1 MKNLNQN
8 VGLEAV
14 TAITNVRIFDG
25 YQIIAPRHIVI
36 KGESIISVGGDIP
49 ANATIIEGENATL
62 IPGLIDAHVHTS
74 IGGLRDA
81 LKFGVTT
88 ELEMNGDFTKRGRE
102 IQLKNVNDIADVRSA
117 GTAITAPG
125 GHPDELLPDGDEI
138 PEFVLK
144 ELEKLSEEDRE
155 AMLAAYAHDHDEIPQ
170 VTTIEEAIKHVH
182 TQVENGADY
191 IKIMIEEGTVMGAPG
206 LPLLSDEILR
216 TAVTEAHKFD
226 KLVIAHV
233 LTAHS
238 SQEAIH
244 LGVDGLGHLFI
255 DRPEDTSEL
264 VESIAESGAFV
275 TPCLVLNS
283 SIIGIPASELAND
296 PRVHSKLSPDWID
309 ILNSSFNTF
318 PQGNMENSFKNVMDL
333 HRAGVDILVGT
344 DVAPVPVP
352 NLGGLAHGASVHHEM
367 QLLVKA
373 GFTPIEALQSATT
386 KPARCFGLHD
396 RGRITEGARAD
407 LILINGDPT
416 TNIADSLSIKSVWFN
431 GSQQLVE
438 HQI

>member
-1 MKNLNQN
+1 MEKINQN
-8 VGLEAV
+8 AASEQV

-25 YQIIAPRHIVI
+25 EQIIASRHVVI
-36 KGESIISVGGDIP
+36 KGESIIAVGGDLP
-49 ANATIIEGENATL
+49 VDVRIIDGENATL

-102 IQLKNVNDIADVRSA
+102 IQLKNMDDIADVRSA

-155 AMLAAYAHDHDEIPQ
+155 AMLVAYAHDHDEIPQ
-170 VTTIEEAIKHVH
+170 VTTVEEAIKHVH
-182 TQVENGADY
+182 TQVENGSDY

-206 LPLLSDEILR
+206 LPVLSDEILK

-233 LTAHS
+233 LTALS
-238 SQEAIH
+238 SKAAIDF
-244 LGVDGLGHLFI
+244 GVDGLGHLFI
-255 DRPEDTSEL
+255 DRPEGTPEL
-264 VESIAESGAFV
+264 VTSIANSGAFV

-283 SIIGIPASELAND
+283 SIIGNPASELAND

-373 GFTPIEALQSATT
+373 GFTPIEALQSATA

-416 TNIADSLSIKSVWFN
+416 TNISDTLSIKSVWFN
-431 GSQQLVE
+431 GSQQLG
-438 HQI
+438 

>member
-1 MKNLNQN
+1 MKNVTQSSA
-8 VGLEAV
+8 LEKV

-25 YQIIAPRHIVI
+25 EKVIESRNVIINEETIIAV
-36 KGESIISVGGDIP
+36 GEDLP
-49 ANATIIEGENATL
+49 AHATIIDGENATL
-62 IPGLIDAHVHTS
+62 LPGLIDAHVHTS

-88 ELEMNGDFTKRGRE
+88 ELEMNGDFTERGRE
-102 IQLKNVNDIADVRSA
+102 IQLKNVNDVAEVRSA

-155 AMLAAYAHDHDEIPQ
+155 AMLAAYAHDHEEVPQ
-170 VTTIEEAIKHVH
+170 VTTVEEAIKHVH

-206 LPLLSDEILR
+206 LPVLSDEILKA
-216 TAVTEAHKFD
+216 AVAEAHKFD
-226 KLVIAHV
+226 KIVIAHV

-238 SQEAIH
+238 SQIAIDI
-244 LGVDGLGHLFI
+244 GVDGLGHLFI
-255 DRPEDTSEL
+255 DRPEYTSKL
-264 VESIAESGAFV
+264 VKSIADSGAFV

-283 SIIGIPASELAND
+283 SILGNPASELAND
-296 PRVHSKLSPDWID
+296 PRVYSKLSPEWID

-318 PQGNMENSFKNVMDL
+318 PQGDMENSFKNVMDL

-373 GFTPIEALQSATT
+373 GFTPIEALQSATA
-386 KPARCFGLHD
+386 KPARCFGLND
-396 RGRITEGARAD
+396 RGRIAEGARAD
-407 LILINGDPT
+407 LILVNGDPT
-416 TNIADSLSIKSVWFN
+416 TNISDTLSIKSVWFK
-431 GSQQLVE
+431 GVQQLC
-438 HQI
+438 

>member
-1 MKNLNQN
+1 MEKVIQDN
-8 VGLEAV
+8 VLEQFI
-14 TAITNVRIFDG
+14 AIINVRIFDG
-25 YQIIAPRHIVI
+25 DQLITPRHIVI

-49 ANATIIEGENATL
+49 SDATIIDGENATL
-62 IPGLIDAHVHTS
+62 MPGLIDAHVHTS

-81 LKFGVTT
+81 IKFGVTT
-88 ELEMNGDFTKRGRE
+88 ELEMNGDFTQRGRE
-102 IQLKNVNDIADVRSA
+102 IQLKNLNDIADVRSA

-125 GHPDELLPDGDEI
+125 GHPDELLPGGDEI
-138 PEFVLK
+138 PEFILK

-155 AMLAAYAHDHDEIPQ
+155 AMLAAYAHDHEEIPQ
-170 VTTIEEAIKHVH
+170 VTTLNEAIRHVH

-206 LPLLSDEILR
+206 LPVLSDEILR
-216 TAVTEAHKFD
+216 TAVKEAHKFD

-238 SQEAIH
+238 SQEAIN

-255 DRPEDTSEL
+255 DRPENTSEL
-264 VESIAESGAFV
+264 VKSIADANAFV

-283 SIIGIPASELAND
+283 SILGNPASELAND

-333 HRAGVDILVGT
+333 HHAGVDILVGT

-373 GFTPIEALQSATT
+373 GFSSVEALQSATA

-396 RGRITEGARAD
+396 RGRIIEGARAD
-407 LILINGDPT
+407 IILVDGDPT
-416 TNIADSLSIKSVWFN
+416 TNISDTLSIKFVWVK
-431 GSQQLVE
+431 GIQQLCE
-438 HQI
+438 

>member
-1 MKNLNQN
+1 MEKVAQHAA
-8 VGLEAV
+8 LEQV
-14 TAITNVRIFDG
+14 TAITNVQIFDG
-25 YQIIAPRHIVI
+25 NQMIAPRHVVM

-49 ANATIIEGENATL
+49 ADATIIDGENATL
-62 IPGLIDAHVHTS
+62 MPGLIDAHVHTS

-102 IQLKNVNDIADVRSA
+102 IQLKNVNGVADVRSA

-155 AMLAAYAHDHDEIPQ
+155 AMLAAYAHDHEEIPQ
-170 VTTIEEAIKHVH
+170 VTTVEEAIKHVH

-206 LPLLSDEILR
+206 LPVLSDEILK
-216 TAVTEAHKFD
+216 TAVTEAHKLN

-233 LTAHS
+233 LTARS
-238 SQEAIH
+238 SQEAID

-255 DRPEDTSEL
+255 DRPEYTSEL
-264 VESIAESGAFV
+264 VNSIASSGGFV

-283 SIIGIPASELAND
+283 SIIGNPASELAND

-344 DVAPVPVP
+344 DVAPVPIP
-352 NLGGLAHGASVHHEM
+352 SLGGLAHGASVHHEM

-373 GFTPIEALQSATT
+373 GFTPIEALQSATS
-386 KPARCFGLHD
+386 KPARCFGLVD
-396 RGRITEGARAD
+396 RGRIAEGARAD
-407 LILINGDPT
+407 LILVNGDPI
-416 TNIADSLSIKSVWFN
+416 TNISDTLSIKAIWFK
-431 GSQQLVE
+431 GV
-438 HQI
+438 QILN

>member
-1 MKNLNQN
+1 MEKLNQN
-8 VGLEAV
+8 AGLEEI

-25 YQIIAPRHIVI
+25 YQIITPRHIVI
-36 KGESIISVGGDIP
+36 KGVSIISVGGDIP
-49 ANATIIEGENATL
+49 SDATIIDGENATL

-102 IQLKNVNDIADVRSA
+102 IQLKNVDDIADVRSA

-170 VTTIEEAIKHVH
+170 VTSVEEAIKHVH
-182 TQVENGADY
+182 TQVENGSDY

-206 LPLLSDEILR
+206 LPVLSDEILK

-233 LTAHS
+233 LTALS
-238 SQEAIH
+238 SKAAIDF
-244 LGVDGLGHLFI
+244 GVDGLGHLFI
-255 DRPEDTSEL
+255 DRPEYTSEL
-264 VESIAESGAFV
+264 VKSIADSGAFV

-283 SIIGIPASELAND
+283 SIIGNPASELAND
-296 PRVHSKLSPDWID
+296 PRVHSKLSTDWID

-373 GFTPIEALQSATT
+373 GFTPIEALQSATS

-407 LILINGDPT
+407 LILINGDPI
-416 TNIADSLSIKSVWFN
+416 TNISDTLSIQSVWFN
-431 GSQQLVE
+431 GSQKLG
-438 HQI
+438 

>member
-1 MKNLNQN
+1 MEKVTKNAA
-8 VGLEAV
+8 LEQI

-25 YQIIAPRHIVI
+25 EQIIAPRHVVI
-36 KGESIISVGGDIP
+36 KGESIISVGGDLP
-49 ANATIIEGENATL
+49 ADAMIIDGENATL
-62 IPGLIDAHVHTS
+62 MPGLIDAHVHTS
-74 IGGLRDA
+74 IGGLQDA

-102 IQLKNVNDIADVRSA
+102 IQLKNVNDVADVRSA

-144 ELEKLSEEDRE
+144 ELLKLSEEDRE
-155 AMLAAYAHDHDEIPQ
+155 AMLAAYAHDHEEIPQ
-170 VTTIEEAIKHVH
+170 VTTVEEAIKHVH

-206 LPLLSDEILR
+206 LPVLSDEILK

-233 LTAHS
+233 LTALS
-238 SQEAIH
+238 SQAAIDF
-244 LGVDGLGHLFI
+244 GVDGLGHLFI
-255 DRPEDTSEL
+255 DRPENTSEL
-264 VESIAESGAFV
+264 VKCIADSGAFV

-283 SIIGIPASELAND
+283 SIVGNPASELAND
-296 PRVHSKLSPDWID
+296 PRVHSKLSPDWIG

-373 GFTPIEALQSATT
+373 GFTPIEALQSATS

-407 LILINGDPT
+407 LILVNGDPT
-416 TNIADSLSIKSVWFN
+416 TNISDTLSIKTVWFN
-431 GSQQLVE
+431 GSQQLD
-438 HQI
+438 

>member
-1 MKNLNQN
+1 MEKIKQN
-8 VGLEAV
+8 AALEQI

-49 ANATIIEGENATL
+49 ADATIIDGENATL
-62 IPGLIDAHVHTS
+62 LPGLIDAHVHTS

-88 ELEMNGDFTKRGRE
+88 ELEMNGDFTGRGRE
-102 IQLKNVNDIADVRSA
+102 IQLKNVDDIADVRSA

-170 VTTIEEAIKHVH
+170 VTTVEEAIKHVH

-206 LPLLSDEILR
+206 LPVLSDEILK

-233 LTAHS
+233 LTALS
-238 SQEAIH
+238 SKAAIDF
-244 LGVDGLGHLFI
+244 GVDGLGHLFI
-255 DRPEDTSEL
+255 DRPECTSEL
-264 VESIAESGAFV
+264 VKSIADSGAFV

-283 SIIGIPASELAND
+283 SIIGNPASELAND

-333 HRAGVDILVGT
+333 HHAGVDILVGT

-373 GFTPIEALQSATT
+373 GFTPTEALQSATS

-416 TNIADSLSIKSVWFN
+416 TNISDTLSIKSVWFN
-431 GSQQLVE
+431 GSQQLG
-438 HQI
+438 

>member
-1 MKNLNQN
+1 MEKVTQN
-8 VGLEAV
+8 AALEQV
-14 TAITNVRIFDG
+14 TAITNIRIFDG
-25 YQIIAPRHIVI
+25 NQIIAPRHIVV
-36 KGESIISVGGDIP
+36 KGESIISVGGELP
-49 ANATIIEGENATL
+49 ADATIIDGENATL
-62 IPGLIDAHVHTS
+62 LPGLVDAHVHTS

-102 IQLKNVNDIADVRSA
+102 IQLKNVNDVADVRSA
-117 GTAITAPG
+117 GMAITAPG

-144 ELEKLSEEDRE
+144 ELAKLSEEDRE
-155 AMLAAYAHDHDEIPQ
+155 SMLAAYAHDHEEIPQ
-170 VTTIEEAIKHVH
+170 VTTVEEAVKHVH

-191 IKIMIEEGTVMGAPG
+191 IKIMIEEGTVMGVPG
-206 LPLLSDEILR
+206 LPVLSDEILK

-233 LTAHS
+233 LTALS
-238 SQEAIH
+238 SQEAID

-255 DRPEDTSEL
+255 DRPEYTSRL
-264 VESIAESGAFV
+264 VMSIAASGAFV

-283 SIIGIPASELAND
+283 SIIGNPASELAND
-296 PRVHSKLSPDWID
+296 PRVHSKLSSDWID

-318 PQGNMENSFKNVMDL
+318 PQGNMDNSFKNVMDL

-373 GFTPIEALQSATT
+373 GFTAIEALQSATA
-386 KPARCFGLHD
+386 KPARCFGLND
-396 RGRITEGARAD
+396 RGRIAEGARAD
-407 LILINGDPT
+407 LILVTGDPT
-416 TNIADSLSIKSVWFN
+416 INISDTLSIKSVWFK
-431 GSQQLVE
+431 GVQQRD
-438 HQI
+438 

>member
-1 MKNLNQN
+1 MEKIIQN
-8 VGLEAV
+8 AGFEQI
-14 TAITNVRIFDG
+14 TAIVNVRIFDG
-25 YQIIAPRHIVI
+25 EQMIAPTHVVI
-36 KGESIISVGGDIP
+36 KGDSIISVGGDLP
-49 ANATIIEGENATL
+49 ADATIVDGENGTL
-62 IPGLIDAHVHTS
+62 MPGFIDAHVHTS

-102 IQLKNVNDIADVRSA
+102 IQLKNVIDVADVRSA

-125 GHPDELLPDGDEI
+125 GHPDELLPNDDEI

-144 ELEKLSEEDRE
+144 ELEKLSEEDKE
-155 AMLAAYAHDHDEIPQ
+155 AMLAAYAHDHEEIPQ
-170 VTTIEEAIKHVH
+170 VTSVEEAIKHVH

-206 LPLLSDEILR
+206 LPVLSDEILK
-216 TAVTEAHKFD
+216 TAVNEAHKFG

-233 LTAHS
+233 LTALT
-238 SQEAIH
+238 SQEAID

-255 DRPEDTSEL
+255 DRPEYTAEL
-264 VESIAESGAFV
+264 VKSIAASGAFV

-283 SIIGIPASELAND
+283 SIIGNPASELAND
-296 PRVHSKLSPDWID
+296 PRVHSKLSPEWID

-396 RGRITEGARAD
+396 RGRIAEGARAD
-407 LILINGDPT
+407 LILVDGDPT
-416 TNIADSLSIKSVWFN
+416 TNISDTLSIKSVWFN
-431 GSQQLVE
+431 GSQLRG
-438 HQI
+438 